1 MPANE
6 IHLNDVGTKFLVT
19 IKDGSSAV
27 NISSA
32 STKEIIIQKPSGTK
46 ITATAT
52 FDSDGTDGKIY
63 YVTVA
68 DDLDEAGSYKLQGK
82 VMAFQSNSLRV
93 LSAKLNQGQ
102 NVKMAGMIQK
112 LIGTEI
118 NNSSISAIVDDFS
131 KTNGNKYYG
140 N

>member
-52 FDSDGTDGKIY
+52 FDSDGTDGKIH

-82 VMAFQSNSLRV
+82 VIISD
-93 LSAKLNQGQ
+93 
-102 NVKMAGMIQK
+102 
-112 LIGTEI
+112 GTFYTDI
-118 NNSSISAIVDDFS
+118 TSFKVYRNL
-131 KTNGNKYYG
+131 
-140 N
+140 

>member
-52 FDSDGTDGKIY
+52 FDSDGTDGKI
-63 YVTVA
+63 
-68 DDLDEAGSYKLQGK
+68 
-82 VMAFQSNSLRV
+82 
-93 LSAKLNQGQ
+93 
-102 NVKMAGMIQK
+102 
-112 LIGTEI
+112 
-118 NNSSISAIVDDFS
+118 
-131 KTNGNKYYG
+131 
-140 N
+140 